1 MDSCRRP
8 SRKAPK
14 QAWGKEEFSAVL
26 IFHTALTN
34 DASPRQPSDFGWT
47 RKTADEWPE
56 PEVERAGSPGSTTM
70 PSPLLAPEEQ
80 LIDLSIR
87 RYHAYDERS
96 FPSD

>member
-34 DASPRQPSDFGWT
+34 DVSPRQPSDFGWT

-56 PEVERAGSPGSTTM
+56 PEVERAGTPGTTTT

-80 LIDLSIR
+80 LMDRSTPR
-87 RYHAYDERS
+87 SPANDEGS
-96 FPSD
+96 CPSD